1 VLTYEPGASLAH
13 TLDPR
18 TKLLMQAGFVAAA
31 YAHTSPRGAA
41 VLTVVAMGL
50 LVCAHLHPFRVA
62 YAYRYA
68 LPILAVTS
76 LVAGATLNP
85 PWLRPDTVFAGL
97 LTSYRILL
105 VLAVSAFYVHTTS
118 ARESRAAVQH
128 TVPGRPGQFLGIGI
142 SLVFRFLPVLLDDL
156 RRIRD
161 ASWGRLGDQQPVRE
175 RMELVAVAGFNRA
188 FSRGD
193 HLALALQARCLAW
206 NPTLPELAFGR
217 RDVAGVAAAVSL
229 TAWAAAPLVLG

>member
-1 VLTYEPGASLAH
+1 
-13 TLDPR
+13 
-18 TKLLMQAGFVAAA
+18 MQAAFVAAA
-31 YAHTSPRGAA
+31 FGHTSPPGVAL
-41 VLTVVAMGL
+41 LTVVAVAL
-50 LVCAHLHPFRVA
+50 LVSAHLHPLRVA

-68 LPILAVTS
+68 LPILIVTPV
-76 LVAGATLNP
+76 VAGATLSP
-85 PWLRPDTVFAGL
+85 PWLRYNTVLAGV

-128 TVPGRPGQFLGIGI
+128 TVPGKGGQFLGIGV

-161 ASWGRLGDQQPVRE
+161 ASWVRLGDQQSVHK
-175 RMELVAVAGFNRA
+175 RMERVAVAGFNRA
-188 FSRGD
+188 FNRAD

-217 RDVAGVAAAVSL
+217 RDVVGVAVAISL
-229 TAWAAAPLVLG
+229 TAWALAPLVLG